1 MNNSKYAIVYKAF
14 QPKYFLRMASL
25 LRNSTKGLIYP
36 MCYFQVPKLTYI
48 CLIIKFKLNM
58 SRYKQLPAS
67 FFAANRERFTKKMKS
82 NAMAIFFSND
92 EMPRSADGNHPFRQ
106 NPDFYYLTGIDQED
120 CALILFPDASVK
132 SQQAILFLKET
143 NDHIAVWE
151 GAKVDR
157 QQGIQLSGISNIKWN
172 DEFNS
177 QLNQLGSRIENFYL
191 NLNENDRAESKVPT
205 KDLRFAQEMRAR
217 FPLHKYERSAPILS
231 YLRSIKSQE
240 EIDTMQTA
248 CNITE
253 KAFRNV
259 LATTKP
265 GMMEY
270 EVEAEIISTFVRN
283 GATGH
288 AYTPIIA
295 SGANA
300 CVLHYI
306 SNDMVC
312 NDGDLLLMDFGSE
325 YACYASDLS
334 RTIPVNGKYTPRQKD
349 VYNAC
354 LSVHNETKK
363 MVSPGMTLDDL
374 NREAV
379 KLMTSALID
388 IKLIDK
394 DLDNKEKLR
403 LTKKY
408 FPHGNSHFLGID
420 VHDVGNRYGK
430 IEENMCFT
438 VEPGIYIKEENLG
451 IRIENDIVVKNGGN
465 LDLMKNIPISVE
477 EIESIMN

>member
-1 MNNSKYAIVYKAF
+1 
-14 QPKYFLRMASL
+14 
-25 LRNSTKGLIYP
+25 
-36 MCYFQVPKLTYI
+36 
-48 CLIIKFKLNM
+48 M
-58 SRYKQLPAS
+58 SRYQRLPAS
-67 FFAANRERFTKKMKS
+67 FFTANRERFIKEMKPNS
-82 NAMAIFFSND
+82 MAIFFSND
-92 EMPRSADGNHPFRQ
+92 EMPRSADGHHPFRQ

-120 CALILFPDASVK
+120 CALILFPDATMH
-132 SQQAILFLKET
+132 SQQCILFLKET
-143 NDHIAVWE
+143 NEYIAVWE
-151 GAKVDR
+151 GAKVD
-157 QQGIQLSGISNIKWN
+157 QEAGLAISGIQTVKWN
-172 DEFNS
+172 DEFDS
-177 QLNQLGSRIENFYL
+177 QLNHLSGNVETFYL
-191 NLNENDRAESKVPT
+191 DLNENDRAASKVPT
-205 KDLRFAQEMRAR
+205 KDLRFAKEMRER
-217 FPLHKYERSAPILS
+217 FPLHKFERSAPILS
-231 YLRSIKSQE
+231 YLRSIKAQE
-240 EIDTMQTA
+240 EIDVMQQA

-270 EVEAEIISTFVRN
+270 AIEAEIISTFIRN

-306 SNDMVC
+306 SNDMIC
-312 NDGDLLLMDFGSE
+312 KDGDLLLMDFGSE

-334 RTIPVNGKYTPRQKD
+334 RTIPVNGKYTARQKE

-354 LSVHNETKK
+354 LGIHNETKK
-363 MVSPGMTLDDL
+363 MIAPGMTLNEVNL
-374 NREAV
+374 EAT
-379 KLMTSALID
+379 KMMTSALID
-388 IKLIDK
+388 LKLIDK
-394 DLDNKEKLR
+394 DLDEKEKMR

-438 VEPGIYIKEENLG
+438 VEPGIYIPAENLG
-451 IRIENDIVVKNGGN
+451 VRIENDIIVRKGGN
-465 LDLMKNIPISVE
+465 LDLMKNIPITVE